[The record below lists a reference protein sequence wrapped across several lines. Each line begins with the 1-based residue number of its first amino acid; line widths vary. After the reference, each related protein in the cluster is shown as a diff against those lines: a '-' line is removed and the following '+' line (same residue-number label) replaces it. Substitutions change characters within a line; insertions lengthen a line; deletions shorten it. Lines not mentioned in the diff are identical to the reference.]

1 MLDLSSSEFATSG
14 TSLPRFSNSKPHE
27 RTEFIDDLTFS
38 AGSDLDLLDTSSV
51 PSSPVDDDDDDDED
65 DDDDDDDD
73 DEDDDDDDD
82 GGNDGDILTS
92 LDDDV
97 GSTRFSDS
105 SESLSSV

>member
-65 DDDDDDDD
+65 DDDDDD
-73 DEDDDDDDD
+73 

>member
-1 MLDLSSSEFATSG
+1 MLDLSSSEFATFG

-27 RTEFIDDLTFS
+27 QTEFIDDLTFS
-38 AGSDLDLLDTSSV
+38 SGSDLDLLDTSSV
-51 PSSPVDDDDDDDED
+51 PSSPVDDDDDDDDE
-65 DDDDDDDD
+65 DDD

-97 GSTRFSDS
+97 GSARFSDS

>member
-51 PSSPVDDDDDDDED
+51 PSSPVN
-65 DDDDDDDD
+65 DDDDD

>member
-1 MLDLSSSEFATSG
+1 MLDLSSSEFATFG

-27 RTEFIDDLTFS
+27 QTEFIDDLTFS
-38 AGSDLDLLDTSSV
+38 SGSDLDLLDTSSV

-65 DDDDDDDD
+65 DDDDDD
-73 DEDDDDDDD
+73 

-97 GSTRFSDS
+97 GSARFSDS

>member
-14 TSLPRFSNSKPHE
+14 TSLLRFSNSKPHE

-65 DDDDDDDD
+65 DDDDDD
-73 DEDDDDDDD
+73 

>member
-1 MLDLSSSEFATSG
+1 MLDLSSSEFATFG
-14 TSLPRFSNSKPHE
+14 TSLLRFSNSKPHE
-27 RTEFIDDLTFS
+27 QTEFIDDLTFS
-38 AGSDLDLLDTSSV
+38 SGSDLDLLDTSSV

-65 DDDDDDDD
+65 DDDDDD
-73 DEDDDDDDD
+73 

-97 GSTRFSDS
+97 GSARFSDS